1 MFIDEVGATRH
12 AISDKELNE
21 LYKRLENFIADCTV
35 EEAKES
41 RDAFVK
47 VQTMI
52 YQRMRETKNNI
63 NRRKAQIES
72 IMIVK
77 KLELVNFQVIKE
89 FNADFNGNVYF
100 ITGDNELG
108 KSTVL
113 KAIGA
118 LLTGNRDAVLKNG
131 ESKGFAK

>member
-52 YQRMRETKNNI
+52 YQRMRETKKITLTAGGNPGT
-63 NRRKAQIES
+63 NREQK
-72 IMIVK
+72 
-77 KLELVNFQVIKE
+77 
-89 FNADFNGNVYF
+89 
-100 ITGDNELG
+100 
-108 KSTVL
+108 
-113 KAIGA
+113 
-118 LLTGNRDAVLKNG
+118 
-131 ESKGFAK
+131 

>member
-52 YQRMRETKNNI
+52 YQRMRETKKIILTAGGNPGT
-63 NRRKAQIES
+63 NREHYDS
-72 IMIVK
+72 
-77 KLELVNFQVIKE
+77 KE
-89 FNADFNGNVYF
+89 
-100 ITGDNELG
+100 IRIG
-108 KSTVL
+108 KFPS
-113 KAIGA
+113 
-118 LLTGNRDAVLKNG
+118 N
-131 ESKGFAK
+131 